1 MIYDRE
7 DIEIL
12 KRVMMRKGV
21 ETAAISANPNLSEAQ
36 RMMVSDELVRDIAR
50 CQLMICIGNN
60 DFSDIVRQLEG
71 FDEDLSALPPSI
83 YSAYMEAM
91 TPTEREDEGQYIW
104 MLAALMSNTYLLRK
118 GLELT
123 HALSTAEHVL
133 KPSEVRL
140 TIAVRDEMRE
150 MVSRCEALEGEAI
163 GPLEYARAVADECSL
178 LLRIDSGKE
187 AGSREISDVMHRV
200 SIVDGEEFERT
211 FAMDIGPIH
220 MEFVSMLVEP
230 RGHYLSIL
238 CARCILNSFME
249 RGRPLV

>member
-21 ETAAISANPNLSEAQ
+21 ETAAISANPN
-36 RMMVSDELVRDIAR
+36 R

-150 MVSRCEALEGEAI
+150 IVGRCEALEGDAI

-200 SIVDGEEFERT
+200 SIVDGEEFRHLSKVLRYKTGYKAIACTGDGFDYLCRIES
-211 FAMDIGPIH
+211 
-220 MEFVSMLVEP
+220 MEV
-230 RGHYLSIL
+230 
-238 CARCILNSFME
+238 
-249 RGRPLV
+249 GRAVL